1 MANNIVFLKA
11 QYGVDD
17 SPVGGDG
24 IIDKWVPATG
34 TWLNPSGGQIAQIQ
48 AIRVALVAR
57 STLREKDI
65 VTPGASIKLWP
76 NATGAGVVPTT
87 GPDVHAAD
95 GSGRRSGHYRYKV
108 YTTISRCAT

>member
-1 MANNIVFLKA
+1 LKA

-57 STLREKDI
+57 STLRERDI

-76 NATGAGVVPTT
+76 NATGAGVVPT
-87 GPDVHAAD
+87 GPTYTLPTVPAGEA
-95 GSGRRSGHYRYKV
+95 GHYRYKV
-108 YTTISRCAT
+108 YTTIVPMRNLIWAH